1 MLSISRK
8 DLYEKLWTIGTTKTA
23 KDLNVPYN
31 KLKNAC
37 TSNDIPLP
45 TASYWSSLHMGN
57 EKPVQPPLPNP
68 NNNRIISI
76 ETTKKQ
82 SAKIPKKITVA
93 VNDKKSSSTPAE
105 KNATSSTKKIE
116 KERPSYFPYLESDQE
131 KLTKIYNS
139 LKVNKTLSNK
149 PHKEIVEYRRKT
161 QSYREDKLRINSA
174 SGEIIPEVLPFIDG
188 LFKAL
193 EMAGAKIVS
202 KYDEIQV
209 LYKKYTFSL
218 NFKLPCKKITLSPD
232 DKDYSSYNTI
242 KYETIGKI
250 YVEVGYKLH
259 WRKWGKH
266 EKLIRQTQT
275 MTPEDLLRK
284 VFLYIFSLPPIIDEE
299 EKAHNLEEERRL
311 IEEQERELLRE
322 RREKEHKK
330 TKDLMTNSINYFYS
344 KLIKEYISAELDET
358 TADYEW
364 AMDEANWIQDSSKHP
379 DDLLTEKDKEE
390 LFNIKT
396 TSKYF
401 L

>member
-1 MLSISRK
+1 MLSILRK

-23 KDLNVPYN
+23 KELNVPYN
-31 KLKNAC
+31 KLKIAC
-37 TSNDIPLP
+37 TGNDIPLP
-45 TASYWSSLHMGN
+45 TASYWSSLHMGI
-57 EKPVQPPLPNP
+57 EKPVQPPLSNP
-68 NNNRIISI
+68 NDNRIVVI
-76 ETTKKQ
+76 ETAKKQ
-82 SAKIPKKITVA
+82 ITKVPKKITVA
-93 VNDKKSSSTPAE
+93 VNDKKSSSPPAE
-105 KNATSSTKKIE
+105 KKATSPTKEIE
-116 KERPSYFPYLESDQE
+116 KEKPSYFPDLESDQE

-149 PHKEIVEYRRKT
+149 PHKEIVGYRRKT

-174 SGEIIPEVLPFIDG
+174 SGEVIPEVLPFIDS

-202 KYDEIQV
+202 KYDETQV

-232 DKDYSSYNTI
+232 DKAYSRYNTF

-250 YVEVGYKLH
+250 YVEVGYKLY

-266 EKLIRQTQT
+266 EKLIKQTKT

-299 EKAHNLEEERRL
+299 EKAHILEEERRL

-330 TKDLMTNSINYFYS
+330 TEDLLINSLNYFYS

-358 TADYEW
+358 TDEYEW
-364 AMDEANWIQDSSKHP
+364 ALDKANWIQDSSKHP
-379 DDLLTEKDKEE
+379 DDLLTEKDKED
-390 LFNIKT
+390 LLNIKAT
-396 TSKYF
+396 KKY
-401 L
+401 LL

>member
-8 DLYEKLWTIGTTKTA
+8 DLYEKLWTIGTSKTA
-23 KDLNVPYN
+23 KELNVPYN

-37 TSNDIPLP
+37 TGNDIPLP

-68 NNNRIISI
+68 NDNRIVVI
-76 ETTKKQ
+76 ETAKKQ
-82 SAKIPKKITVA
+82 NAKVPKKITVA
-93 VNDKKSSSTPAE
+93 VNEKMSSSPPAE
-105 KNATSSTKKIE
+105 KSATSPTKKIE
-116 KERPSYFPYLESDQE
+116 KEKPSYFTDLGSDQE

-149 PHKEIVEYRRKT
+149 PHKEIVGYRRKT
-161 QSYREDKLRINSA
+161 QSYREDKLRISSA
-174 SGEIIPEVLPFIDG
+174 SGEIIPEVLPFIDS

-209 LYKKYTFSL
+209 LYKKYTFNL
-218 NFKLPCKKITLSPD
+218 NFKLPCKKVTLSPD
-232 DKDYSSYNTI
+232 DKAYSRYNTF

-250 YVEVGYKLH
+250 NVEVGYKLH
-259 WRKWGKH
+259 WHKWGKH
-266 EKLIRQTQT
+266 EKLIKQTQT

-284 VFLYIFSLPPIIDEE
+284 VFLYIFSLPPIIDEA
-299 EKAHNLEEERRL
+299 EKAHILEEERRL

-322 RREKEHKK
+322 RREKERKK
-330 TKDLMTNSINYFYS
+330 TEDLLINSINYFYS
-344 KLIKEYISAELDET
+344 KLIKDYISAELDET
-358 TADYEW
+358 TDEYEW
-364 AMDEANWIQDSSKHP
+364 AMDKANWIQDSSKQP

-390 LFNIKT
+390 LLNIKAT
-396 TSKYF
+396 NKYF

>member
-1 MLSISRK
+1 MLSILRK

-23 KDLNVPYN
+23 KELNVPYN
-31 KLKNAC
+31 KLKIAC
-37 TSNDIPLP
+37 TGNDIPLP
-45 TASYWSSLHMGN
+45 TASYWSSLHMGI
-57 EKPVQPPLPNP
+57 EKPVQPPLSNP
-68 NNNRIISI
+68 NDNRIVVI
-76 ETTKKQ
+76 ETAKKQ
-82 SAKIPKKITVA
+82 ITKVPKKITVA
-93 VNDKKSSSTPAE
+93 VNDKKSSSPPAE
-105 KNATSSTKKIE
+105 KNATSPTKEIE
-116 KERPSYFPYLESDQE
+116 KEKPSYFPDLESDQE

-149 PHKEIVEYRRKT
+149 PHKEIVGYRRKT

-174 SGEIIPEVLPFIDG
+174 SGEVIPEVLPFIDS

-202 KYDEIQV
+202 KYDETQV

-232 DKDYSSYNTI
+232 DKAYSRYNTF

-250 YVEVGYKLH
+250 YVEVGYKLY

-266 EKLIRQTQT
+266 EKLIKQTKT

-299 EKAHNLEEERRL
+299 EKAHILEEERRL

-330 TKDLMTNSINYFYS
+330 TEDLLINSLNYFYS

-358 TADYEW
+358 TDEYEW
-364 AMDEANWIQDSSKHP
+364 ALDKANWIQDSSKHP
-379 DDLLTEKDKEE
+379 DDLLTEKDKED
-390 LFNIKT
+390 LLNIKAT
-396 TSKYF
+396 KKY
-401 L
+401 LL

>member
-23 KDLNVPYN
+23 KELKVPYN

-37 TSNDIPLP
+37 TSNGIPLP

-68 NNNRIISI
+68 NNNRIIAI
-76 ETTKKQ
+76 ETAKKQ
-82 SAKIPKKITVA
+82 IAKVPKKITVA
-93 VNDKKSSSTPAE
+93 VKEKKSSSTPVE
-105 KNATSSTKKIE
+105 KSAIPPTKKIE
-116 KERPSYFPYLESDQE
+116 KEKPSYFPSLESDQE

-149 PHKEIVEYRRKT
+149 PHKEIVGYRRKT

-174 SGEIIPEVLPFIDG
+174 SGEIIPEVLPFIDS

-202 KYDEIQV
+202 KYDETQV

-232 DKDYSSYNTI
+232 DKAYSRYNTF

-250 YVEVGYKLH
+250 NVEVGYKLY

-266 EKLIRQTQT
+266 EKLIKQTQT
-275 MTPEDLLRK
+275 MTAEDLLRR

-299 EKAHNLEEERRL
+299 EKAHILEEERRL
-311 IEEQERELLRE
+311 IEERDRELLRE
-322 RREKEHKK
+322 RREKEHRR
-330 TKDLMTNSINYFYS
+330 TKDLLTNSINYFYS

-358 TADYEW
+358 TDEYEW
-364 AMDEANWIQDSSKHP
+364 AMDKANWIQDSSKHP

-396 TSKYF
+396 TNKYF

>member
-23 KDLNVPYN
+23 KELNVPYN
-31 KLKNAC
+31 KLKIAC
-37 TSNDIPLP
+37 TGNDIPLP
-45 TASYWSSLHMGN
+45 TASYWSSLHMGI
-57 EKPVQPPLPNP
+57 EKPVQPPLSNP
-68 NNNRIISI
+68 NDNRIVVI
-76 ETTKKQ
+76 ETAKKQ
-82 SAKIPKKITVA
+82 ITKVPKKITVA
-93 VNDKKSSSTPAE
+93 VNDKKSSSPPAE
-105 KNATSSTKKIE
+105 KNATSPTKEIE
-116 KERPSYFPYLESDQE
+116 KEKPSYFPDLESNQE

-149 PHKEIVEYRRKT
+149 PHKEIVGYRRKT

-174 SGEIIPEVLPFIDG
+174 SGEIIPEVLPFIDS

-202 KYDEIQV
+202 KYDETQV

-232 DKDYSSYNTI
+232 DKAYSRYNTF

-250 YVEVGYKLH
+250 YVEVGYKLY

-266 EKLIRQTQT
+266 EKLIKQTKT

-299 EKAHNLEEERRL
+299 EKAHILEEERRL
-311 IEEQERELLRE
+311 IEEQERERMPIL
-322 RREKEHKK
+322 
-330 TKDLMTNSINYFYS
+330 
-344 KLIKEYISAELDET
+344 
-358 TADYEW
+358 
-364 AMDEANWIQDSSKHP
+364 
-379 DDLLTEKDKEE
+379 
-390 LFNIKT
+390 
-396 TSKYF
+396 
-401 L
+401 

>member
-23 KDLNVPYN
+23 KELNVPYN
-31 KLKNAC
+31 KLKIAC
-37 TSNDIPLP
+37 TGNDIPLP

-57 EKPVQPPLPNP
+57 EKPVQPQLSNP
-68 NNNRIISI
+68 NDNRIVVI
-76 ETTKKQ
+76 ETAKKQ
-82 SAKIPKKITVA
+82 ITKVPKKITVA
-93 VNDKKSSSTPAE
+93 VNDKKSSSPPAE
-105 KNATSSTKKIE
+105 KNSTSPTKKIE
-116 KERPSYFPYLESDQE
+116 KEKPSYFPDLESDQE

-139 LKVNKTLSNK
+139 LKVNKTVSNK
-149 PHKEIVEYRRKT
+149 PHKEILGYRRKT

-174 SGEIIPEVLPFIDG
+174 SGEIIPEVLPFIDS

-209 LYKKYTFSL
+209 LYKKYTVSL
-218 NFKLPCKKITLSPD
+218 NFRLPCKKVTLSPS
-232 DKDYSSYNTI
+232 DKDYSRYNTF

-250 YVEVGYKLH
+250 NVEVGYKLH

-266 EKLIRQTQT
+266 EKLIKQTQT

-284 VFLYIFSLPPIIDEE
+284 VFLYIFSLPPIMDEE

-330 TKDLMTNSINYFYS
+330 TEDLLTNSINFFYS

-358 TADYEW
+358 TDEYEW
-364 AMDEANWIQDSSKHP
+364 ALDKANWIQDSSKHP
-379 DDLLTEKDKEE
+379 DDLLTEKDKED
-390 LFNIKT
+390 LLNIKAT
-396 TSKYF
+396 KKY
-401 L
+401 LL